1 MSYVP
6 LTNDEK
12 EKKCSLYSVSSEDY
26 FRCINS
32 SQVQLFAHIR
42 TYPKQALP
50 GWAIALIIVVIF
62 ITLLAL
68 DFKYK
73 LNYFAGFFNG
83 LASLFTSA
91 QSVRRRY

>member
-6 LTNDEK
+6 LTDEEK
-12 EKKCSLYSVSSEDY
+12 AKKCTLYSISSEDW
-26 FRCINS
+26 FRCINRAN
-32 SQVQLFAHIR
+32 VELFAL
-42 TYPKQALP
+42 PKQALP
-50 GWAIALIIVVIF
+50 GWAIGLIIVVIF

-73 LNYFAGFFNG
+73 LNYFSGFFNG
-83 LASLFTSA
+83 LAGLFTS